1 MVHGGVVV
9 VLAVMGIIGSMS
21 MSVSASEVCV
31 GSERACEQ
39 GTAAWEIPFSGPY
52 EPLTVRVCVCVYKCE
67 RQKDGKKRHT
77 RVMLGVF
84 ICSAFSPLF
93 L

>member
-1 MVHGGVVV
+1 MV

-52 EPLTVRVCVCVYKCE
+52 EPLTVRVCVCIHV
-67 RQKDGKKRHT
+67 KDRKTEKKRHT

-84 ICSAFSPLF
+84 ICFAFSPLF